1 MAPPYKIGGP
11 KKVPKT
17 IGLFCPP
24 HPFRKTGDNLS
35 CFKRP
40 VRHKNRPQ
48 KNRSCRV
55 LNYIKLR
62 DDNWG
67 TIFGGGRKGSP
78 GVEGGR
84 KPTRT
89 KTWNL
94 GVPRWPV
101 WSVWSA
107 GSGPRR
113 ERGRLQKKNKDVGH
127 SPCPFL
133 WLSGTLPF
141 KEWTGKS
148 RETPKA
154 ETR

>member
-1 MAPPYKIGGP
+1 M
-11 KKVPKT
+11 PKT

-67 TIFGGGRKGSP
+67 TIVFGGGPEGLP
-78 GVEGGR
+78 GGGG
-84 KPTRT
+84 RT
-89 KTWNL
+89 KTDAYQNL
-94 GVPRWPV
+94 EFRGAPLAGLVGLVGRI
-101 WSVWSA
+101 WSTPGARAAS
-107 GSGPRR
+107 
-113 ERGRLQKKNKDVGH
+113 KKNKDVEPFNLGL
-127 SPCPFL
+127 CPNLFL
-133 WLSGTLPF
+133 KRCSEG
-141 KEWTGKS
+141 
-148 RETPKA
+148 A
-154 ETR
+154 Y